1 MTTEKMLTCY
11 QFHTSPSWQ
20 HTQIDLDTKIHTYCH
35 GRLEGV
41 KEIKKK
47 TCSVKKRISPGI
59 KSEHREAKIKACHR
73 KARKAGGNITV
84 PSTINSITDTVKKK
98 TNPFSA
104 IHSRNINRYTAQV
117 RIHMYVVYCSVARAF
132 WFI

>member
-1 MTTEKMLTCY
+1 MTIEKMLTCY
-11 QFHTSPSWQ
+11 QFHTSPSRQ

-41 KEIKKK
+41 KEIRK

-98 TNPFSA
+98 KTKSLLSNSLQKYKSV
-104 IHSRNINRYTAQV
+104 HRSGKDTHV
-117 RIHMYVVYCSVARAF
+117 CSVL
-132 WFI
+132 

>member
-1 MTTEKMLTCY
+1 MTIEKMLTCY
-11 QFHTSPSWQ
+11 QFYTSPSWQ

-41 KEIKKK
+41 KEIRK
-47 TCSVKKRISPGI
+47 TCSVRKESRLES
-59 KSEHREAKIKACHR
+59 SQNREAKIKACHR

-117 RIHMYVVYCSVARAF
+117 TIHMYVVYCSIARAF
-132 WFI
+132 WFM

>member
-1 MTTEKMLTCY
+1 MTDNSSSNSTIGLPVCIMRILNHPFNRCVVLSHLLSRPIRRRK
-11 QFHTSPSWQ
+11 
-20 HTQIDLDTKIHTYCH
+20 
-35 GRLEGV
+35 GN
-41 KEIKKK
+41 KKNLLR
-47 TCSVKKRISPGI
+47 KKRISPGI

-117 RIHMYVVYCSVARAF
+117 RIHMYVVYCSKARAF
-132 WFI
+132 

>member
-1 MTTEKMLTCY
+1 MTIEKMLTGY

-41 KEIKKK
+41 KEIRK
-47 TCSVKKRISPGI
+47 TCSVRKESRLES
-59 KSEHREAKIKACHR
+59 SQNREAKIKACHR

-117 RIHMYVVYCSVARAF
+117 RIHMYVVYCSKARAF
-132 WFI
+132 WFM